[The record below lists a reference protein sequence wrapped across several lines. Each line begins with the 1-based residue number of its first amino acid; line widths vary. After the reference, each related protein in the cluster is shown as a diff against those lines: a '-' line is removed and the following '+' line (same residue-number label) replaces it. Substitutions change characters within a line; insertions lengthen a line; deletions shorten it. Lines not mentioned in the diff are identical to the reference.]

1 MQTTPAE
8 AGKHAGLEVQLPG
21 VGRVTLLQAIARNPE
36 TALYLTDHTGIV
48 VKVFDL
54 DCGRPDEV
62 SYGPYTNYQAEA
74 ATFADIRE
82 IEALRPHVPGWFGA
96 ECDFDRKLA
105 FIAMEYLSGDNL
117 RHWAADLA
125 EAGYE
130 PGRVDDLFRAI
141 LDTFSL
147 VHLFHQHGVI
157 IVDFKPDNVI
167 RQPDGAIKLV
177 DLGAFFMPRH
187 RQDLASFAYT
197 ATPDHAEVLIDA
209 SNLLAQRPLTVAS
222 DVFSAGVALFELAT
236 GESRLRIDPATARE
250 MLEEPSMYRFQDSQI
265 RDIWKSF
272 PHLRAEL
279 PLIETQ
285 LKECRLLFPEFWH
298 LLKAYLAERVPEWE
312 SMSEAERGEL
322 LRETG
327 RTFIREQLPDP
338 LGWLAEPITRATIL
352 RSLRVADM
360 AELIQWIGNPA
371 PAEAIEFIARE
382 NRSLAYLRR
391 LDLPTDFVP
400 RLNTW
405 DVRRDPDTGG
415 WVLAAPALAR
425 QVADAAPWLHLRR
438 VRPLPD
444 GGECWELVD
453 ELEADRQTDGPV
465 SLARLR
471 SNHRAWLV

>member
-1 MQTTPAE
+1 MATTPPE
-8 AGKHAGLEVQLPG
+8 AGKHAGWEVQLPG

-36 TALYLTDHTGIV
+36 TSLYLTDHTGIV

-62 SYGPYTNYQAEA
+62 SYGPYTNYQEEA
-74 ATFADIRE
+74 ATFAEIRE

-96 ECDFDRKLA
+96 ACDFDRKLA
-105 FIAMEYLSGDNL
+105 YIAMEHLRGDNL
-117 RHWAADLA
+117 RHWAAGLA
-125 EAGYE
+125 EAGIAS
-130 PGRVDDLFRAI
+130 GRVDDLFRAI

-147 VHLFHQHGVI
+147 VHLFHQHGVL

-167 RQPDGAIKLV
+167 RQPDGGIKLV

-187 RQDLASFAYT
+187 RQDLSSFAYA

-250 MLEEPSMYRFQDSQI
+250 MLDQPSMYRFQDSQI
-265 RDIWKSF
+265 RDIWKAF
-272 PHLRAEL
+272 PHLRDQL

-285 LKECRLLFPEFWH
+285 LKECRLLFPEFWQ
-298 LLKAYLAERVPEWE
+298 LLKAYLADRVPDWE

-322 LRETG
+322 LLDTG

-360 AELIQWIGNPA
+360 AELIRWIGNPA
-371 PAEAIEFIARE
+371 PAEAIEAIAHR
-382 NRSLAYLRR
+382 NRSLAHVNR
-391 LDLPTDFVP
+391 LELPTDFVEY
-400 RLNTW
+400 LNTW
-405 DVRRDPDTGG
+405 DVRRAPDASG
-415 WVLAAPALAR
+415 WLLAAPALAR
-425 QVADAAPWLHLRR
+425 HLVEAAPWLYLRR
-438 VRPLPD
+438 VGTLPD
-444 GGECWELVD
+444 GSECWELVD
-453 ELEADRQTDGPV
+453 ELEADRQEDGPV
-465 SLARLR
+465 SLVRLHT
-471 SNHRAWLV
+471 NHRAWLV

>member
-1 MQTTPAE
+1 M
-8 AGKHAGLEVQLPG
+8 
-21 VGRVTLLQAIARNPE
+21 TLLQTIACNRE
-36 TALYLTDHTGIV
+36 TSLYLTDHTGIV

-54 DCGRPDEV
+54 DCGQPDEV
-62 SYGPYTNYQAEA
+62 SYGPYSNYQEEA

-82 IEALRPHVPGWFGA
+82 LEALRADVPGWFGA
-96 ECDFDRKLA
+96 ACDFDRKLA
-105 FIAMEYLSGDNL
+105 FIAMEHLRGDNL

-147 VHLFHQHGVI
+147 VHLFHQHDVL

-167 RQPDGAIKLV
+167 RQPDGGIKLV

-187 RQDLASFAYT
+187 RRDLGSFPYA

-209 SNLLAQRPLTVAS
+209 SNLLTQRPLTVAS

-236 GESRLRIDPATARE
+236 GESRLRIDPATARQ

-265 RDIWKSF
+265 RDIWKAF

-312 SMSEAERGEL
+312 SMSEAEHGEL
-322 LRETG
+322 LHETG

-360 AELIQWIGNPA
+360 AELIHCTGNPA
-371 PAEAIEFIARE
+371 PAEALEAITRDHRA
-382 NRSLAYLRR
+382 LAYLNR
-391 LDLPTDFVP
+391 LELPTDFVA

-415 WVLAAPALAR
+415 WLLAAPALAR
-425 QVADAAPWLHLRR
+425 QLAAAAPSLYLRR
-438 VRPLPD
+438 IRAMPD
-444 GGECWELVD
+444 GGQCWELVD
-453 ELEADRQTDGPV
+453 EMEADRQADVPLSLDG
-465 SLARLR
+465 LR
-471 SNHRAWLV
+471 SNHQAWLV